1 MKRVSSRRRYLPAGA
16 TILFVSALSAT
27 GSGLHAQ
34 QSLSEGLSEGSSEG
48 VFVEEVVVTAQRRAQ
63 SLQEVPIAVSA
74 FDAAA
79 LERLQIEQ
87 FTDLQFSTPNVTYS
101 KANFT
106 GNNFQIRGIGNAL
119 VAASS
124 DSGVGIHVND
134 LPLNAPRLFELPYFD
149 IERIE
154 ILRGPQGT
162 LFGRNATGG
171 VVNMITNKPGDAF
184 EASTEVELG
193 DYSSTRAEGMVNIPL
208 TDDLFARFA
217 GIVTKRDGYT
227 ENLFTGNDVDDR
239 DSYAVRAALRW
250 LPTDAT
256 TVDFMASWFDEDSSR
271 TRSQKQM
278 CNNDP
283 TAVLGCLP
291 DRLEFELPNSA
302 ATIAGGLSSDL
313 ILGPVALAPFGLD
326 LYANSPNPADFR
338 QVHMDFDPIYKS
350 DELFLDFQLEHRFER
365 HTLNLLAGYQDTSV
379 FSEADYN
386 NAVGQ
391 PYPALS
397 DPVWAATMQAAFP
410 IVYNT
415 YFSQGTVP
423 ISEITDSSVGVIGG
437 EIRRFSNLVD
447 AYDRSSG
454 ESDQVMFEL
463 RLSSDYD
470 GAWNY
475 LVGANWFDYEN
486 WTDYYVVSNGLDYFS
501 LLGSGVDGIA
511 VPTPFFH
518 SDTDFY
524 GLTSSAAFGEL
535 YFAPAETVKITMG
548 LRFTRDEKE
557 IRDRAPLFA
566 GQPTPIGS
574 DSVVLPP
581 YREDTVEFTETTGRL
596 VVDWTPE
603 IGFTEST
610 LVYGSYSRGYKGGGF
625 NPPFDPA
632 VFPNTSPNFE
642 PEFIN
647 AYEIGT
653 KNSLASGRVQANITG
668 FYYDYEGLQVSR
680 IQNRT
685 SFNDNVDSKIWGAE
699 LELTMLPSDRW
710 LINANLSY
718 LKTEIG
724 EVSLVD
730 TRDPTGGDPGA
741 TLIKDYT
748 NYSNCVINANGGP
761 PVIPTLQ
768 SLIGA
773 VPALAPVFGPLPFSV
788 CETLAGL
795 DFSAF
800 GLPYTWTDGNRV
812 PLEGNELQ
820 NSPELSFSFGAQY
833 TFPLASGYELSVR
846 GDYYWQDDSWGRI
859 FNRDPIDRIE
869 SWDIIN
875 AQVTLTPDDGS
886 WYLRGFVQNLADD
899 DNVTG
904 LYVTDPSSGLF
915 TNVFTLEPRRYGVAF
930 GINFD

>member
-1 MKRVSSRRRYLPAGA
+1 MAGS
-16 TILFVSALSAT
+16 IQVQ
-27 GSGLHAQ
+27 AQ
-34 QSLSEGLSEGSSEG
+34 ARNDTEG
-48 VFVEEVVVTAQRRAQ
+48 VFVEEVVVTAQRRAE

-74 FDAAA
+74 FDAGAI
-79 LERLQIEQ
+79 ERLQIEQ
-87 FTDLQFSTPNVTYS
+87 FTDLQFATPNVTYS

-134 LPLNAPRLFELPYFD
+134 LPLVSPRLFELPYFD

-171 VVNMITNKPGDAF
+171 VVNMITKKPVDEF
-184 EASTEVELG
+184 EASTEVEIG
-193 DYSSTRAEGMVNIPL
+193 DYSSTQVKAMLNLPVTGTL
-208 TDDLFARFA
+208 YARFA
-217 GIVTKRDGYT
+217 GILTKRDGYT

-239 DSYAVRAALRW
+239 DSYALRGALRW
-250 LPTDAT
+250 LPGDAT
-256 TVDFMASWFDEDSSR
+256 TVDFMVSWFDEDSSR

-291 DRLEFELPNSA
+291 DRLEFEHPNSA
-302 ATIAGGLSSDL
+302 ATLAGGLSSDL

-326 LYANSPNPADFR
+326 LYAASPNPADFR
-338 QVHMDFDPIYKS
+338 QVYMDIEPIYES
-350 DELFLDFQLEHRFER
+350 DELFVDLSIRHEFAS
-365 HTLNLLAGYQDTSV
+365 HTLTALAGYQDTGV

-415 YFSQGTVP
+415 YFSQGVIP
-423 ISEITDSSVGVIGG
+423 ISDISDSNVGVIGG
-437 EIRRFSNLVD
+437 EIREFSNLVD
-447 AYDRSSG
+447 AYDRSAA
-454 ESDQVMFEL
+454 ESDQLMLEL
-463 RLSSDYD
+463 RLASNHE
-470 GAWNY
+470 GRWNY
-475 LVGANWFDYEN
+475 LVGVNWFDYEN

-501 LLGSGVDGIA
+501 LLGSGVDGVAI
-511 VPTPFFH
+511 PTPYFN
-518 SDTDFY
+518 SETDLY
-524 GLTSSAAFGEL
+524 GLTSTAAFGEL
-535 YFAPAETVKITMG
+535 YFSPADTVKVTAG
-548 LRFTRDEKE
+548 LRYTRDEKE
-557 IRDRAPLFA
+557 IRDRSPLFA
-566 GQPTPIGS
+566 GQPAPIGS
-574 DSVVLPP
+574 SSVVLPP
-581 YREDTVEFTETTGRL
+581 YREDTVDFTELTGRL
-596 VVDWTPE
+596 VVDWMPRE
-603 IGFTEST
+603 NT
-610 LVYGSYSRGYKGGGF
+610 LIYGSYSRGYKGGGF

-632 VFPNTSPNFE
+632 LFPNTSPNFE

-647 AYEIGT
+647 AYELGT
-653 KNSLASGRVQANITG
+653 KNTLAGGRLQANLTG

-685 SFNDNVDSKIWGAE
+685 SFNDNVDAEIWGAE
-699 LELTMLPSDRW
+699 LELTLLPTDRW

-724 EVSLVD
+724 EVFLVD
-730 TRDPTGGDPGA
+730 TRDPTGGDAGA

-748 NYSNCVINANGGP
+748 NYSNCIINANGGP

-768 SLIGA
+768 SLIPS

-788 CETLAGL
+788 CDTLAGL

-833 TFPLASGYELSVR
+833 SFSLAAGYELTIR

-859 FNRDPIDRIE
+859 FNRDPVDRIE

-875 AQVTLTPDDGS
+875 AQVTLAPNDGS

-899 DNVTG
+899 DNITG

-915 TNVFTLEPRRYGVAF
+915 TNVFTLEPRRYGLAF